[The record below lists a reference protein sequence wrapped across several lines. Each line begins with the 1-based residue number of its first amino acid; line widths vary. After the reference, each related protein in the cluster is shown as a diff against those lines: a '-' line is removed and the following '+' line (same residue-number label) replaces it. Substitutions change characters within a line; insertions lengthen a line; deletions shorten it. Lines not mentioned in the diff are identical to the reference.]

1 MLGKTHFAVGMASAL
16 AILQPQTL
24 PVLITGTAAA
34 AVGGWWLLR
43 LIFGR
48 LLSRTGQP
56 LILLLLVFLYL
67 ACYGAALLLCG
78 ALRREELSWLFSL
91 LRGEKSPKT

>member
-34 AVGGWWLLR
+34 AVGGMISDIDCGNFHRHFHR
-43 LIFGR
+43 LSF
-48 LLSRTGQP
+48 S
-56 LILLLLVFLYL
+56 
-67 ACYGAALLLCG
+67 
-78 ALRREELSWLFSL
+78 SWSL
-91 LRGEKSPKT
+91 

>member
-1 MLGKTHFAVGMASAL
+1 
-16 AILQPQTL
+16 
-24 PVLITGTAAA
+24 
-34 AVGGWWLLR
+34 
-43 LIFGR
+43 
-48 LLSRTGQP
+48 LSRTGQP

-91 LRGEKSPKT
+91 LRGEKPPKT